1 MPELPEVETIRL
13 GLKDF
18 VLNKKIVRVEVKCE
32 KSFVGRKEKIV
43 QRKFTEIGRRG
54 KALIF
59 RLDDGMNMLVHLRM
73 TGQMIYVGGDE
84 RFAGGHPNENFVEEL
99 PNGQTRVIFYF
110 EDGSKMF
117 FNDQRKFGFCK
128 VMSGEELEKD
138 GFLKKLG
145 KEPWECEKGEFFAKI
160 HGKNVSIKAA
170 LLDQSVMAGLGNIYT
185 DEALYLSGI
194 HPETKCNEI
203 DREKCEEIVKNAG
216 KVMKKSIELGGSTIR
231 NYVKADGTR
240 GNYLDKFAKV
250 YGREGKTCEKCME
263 TIKKMRV
270 AGRGTYY
277 CPKCQRRNDD

>member
-18 VLNKKIVRVEVKCE
+18 VLNKKIVRVEVKCK
-32 KSFVGRKEKIV
+32 KSFVGDKKKIV
-43 QRKFTEIGRRG
+43 QRKFAEIGRRG

-59 RLDDGMNMLVHLRM
+59 RLDGVAYMMVHLRM
-73 TGQMIYVGGDE
+73 TGQMIYVGNEE
-84 RFAGGHPNENFVEEL
+84 RFAGGHPSENFVEEL
-99 PNGQTRVIFYF
+99 PNKQTRVIFYF

-128 VMSGEELEKD
+128 VMNREELEKD
-138 GFLKKLG
+138 EFLKKLG
-145 KEPWECEKGEFFAKI
+145 KEPWDCEKGDFYRKI
-160 HGKNVSIKAA
+160 HGKNVNIKTA
-170 LLDQSVMAGLGNIYT
+170 LLDQSVIAGLGNIYA
-185 DEALYLSGI
+185 DETLYLSEV
-194 HPETKCNEI
+194 HPETKCNKI

-240 GNYLDKFAKV
+240 GNYLDRFAKA
-250 YGREGKTCEKCME
+250 YGREGKVCERCGEM
-263 TIKKMRV
+263 IKKIRV

-277 CPKCQRRNDD
+277 CPKCQRRGDD

>member
-1 MPELPEVETIRL
+1 MPELPEVETIRS

-18 VLNKKIVRVEVKCE
+18 VLNKKIVRVEVGCE
-32 KSFVGRKEKIV
+32 KSFVGDAMRITQEKFV
-43 QRKFTEIGRRG
+43 EIKRRG

-59 RLDDGMNMLVHLRM
+59 CLSGGEYMMVHLRM

-99 PNGQTRVIFYF
+99 PNKQTRVIFCF

-128 VMSGEELEKD
+128 VMNERELEEDK
-138 GFLKKLG
+138 FLKKLG

-160 HGKNVSIKAA
+160 HGKNVSIKAV
-170 LLDQSVMAGLGNIYT
+170 LLDQSVIAGLGNIYT
-185 DEALYLSGI
+185 DEALYLSGVY
-194 HPETKCNEI
+194 PETKCSEI
-203 DREKCEEIVKNAG
+203 EREKCEEIVKNAG

-250 YGREGKTCEKCME
+250 YGREGKKCEKCGE
-263 TIKKMRV
+263 TIKKIRV
-270 AGRGTYY
+270 AGRGTYF
-277 CPKCQRRNDD
+277 CPKCQRRGDD